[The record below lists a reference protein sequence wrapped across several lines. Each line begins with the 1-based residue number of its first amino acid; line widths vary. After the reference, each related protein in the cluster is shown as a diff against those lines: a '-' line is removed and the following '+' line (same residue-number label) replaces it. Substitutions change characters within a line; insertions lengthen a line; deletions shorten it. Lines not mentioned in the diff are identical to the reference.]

1 MAEVAEKKVVV
12 KQPSLRFPDF
22 NGKIRIDNL
31 GKYIDVISGYP
42 FKGEDISEINNGIPL
57 LRGINITEGFIRHNA
72 DIDRYY
78 NKSINGL
85 EKYLLETG
93 DVVLGM
99 DGSKVGK
106 NVSIIQSKDAGSLL
120 VQRIARI
127 RPKANCDI
135 KFVYQQIYSTKF
147 HRYVDKVN
155 TSSGIPHISLKQIK
169 EFKIAFPEI
178 KEQQKIASFLS
189 AIDIRIDLLEQKKAK
204 LEEYKKGIMQKIFS
218 QEIRFK
224 DEDGKEYPVWN
235 KKKLRDI
242 LTYEQPTKY
251 LVEST
256 EYDNGFETPVL
267 TAGKTF
273 ILGYTDETEGIF
285 TKLPVIIFD
294 DFTTAFKYVD
304 FPFKAKSSAMKMLIP
319 NSNEVNIK
327 FVFEAMGRIK
337 FPLAEHKRYWISEFQ
352 HMKIPYPCIEEQ
364 SKIATFLTSID
375 RKIALVQ
382 KQIDGSNQFKK
393 GLLQQMFV

>member
-42 FKGEDISEINNGIPL
+42 FKGEDISEVNNGIPL

-127 RPKANCDI
+127 RPKANCEI

-189 AIDIRIDLLEQKKAK
+189 AVDKRIDLLEQKKAK
-204 LEEYKKGIMQKIFS
+204 LEDYKKGVMQQIFKQKIRS
-218 QEIRFK
+218 K
-224 DEDGKEYPVWN
+224 DENEREFPEWKLMDFNDVFKSISTKPHQIKSNEINSNFKGYPVIDQGKSKIAGFSKN
-235 KKKLRDI
+235 EQKLFKS
-242 LTYEQPTKY
+242 P
-251 LVEST
+251 
-256 EYDNGFETPVL
+256 
-267 TAGKTF
+267 
-273 ILGYTDETEGIF
+273 
-285 TKLPVIIFD
+285 PVIIFGD
-294 DFTTAFKYVD
+294 HTTTLKYID
-304 FPFKAKSSAMKMLIP
+304 FPFIIGADGTKILKQKIKSNLKYLYFYLSYKPIQQEGYKRHFKILKEQTI
-319 NSNEVNIK
+319 EV
-327 FVFEAMGRIK
+327 
-337 FPLAEHKRYWISEFQ
+337 PS
-352 HMKIPYPCIEEQ
+352 IEEQ
-364 SKIATFLTSID
+364 NKIATFLTSID
-375 RKIALVQ
+375 EKISLVE
-382 KQIDGSNQFKK
+382 KQINGSNQFKK
-393 GLLQQMFV
+393 SLLQQMFV

>member
-1 MAEVAEKKVVV
+1 
-12 KQPSLRFPDF
+12 
-22 NGKIRIDNL
+22 
-31 GKYIDVISGYP
+31 
-42 FKGEDISEINNGIPL
+42 
-57 LRGINITEGFIRHNA
+57 
-72 DIDRYY
+72 
-78 NKSINGL
+78 
-85 EKYLLETG
+85 
-93 DVVLGM
+93 
-99 DGSKVGK
+99 
-106 NVSIIQSKDAGSLL
+106 
-120 VQRIARI
+120 
-127 RPKANCDI
+127 
-135 KFVYQQIYSTKF
+135 
-147 HRYVDKVN
+147 
-155 TSSGIPHISLKQIK
+155 
-169 EFKIAFPEI
+169 
-178 KEQQKIASFLS
+178 
-189 AIDIRIDLLEQKKAK
+189 
-204 LEEYKKGIMQKIFS
+204 MQKIFS